1 MKKITTL
8 FTLLLLCAVTAMAQ
22 TTWESKSGWTQAS
35 GGKANVKWFG
45 AATPGTTG
53 TFYTFKQFQ
62 IQQEAQSNLTRYIAI
77 ATSNSISND
86 NKIDKSNVIAVSSN
100 ACDATATLNTYNF
113 ANDVCVEG
121 GKTYYVVFLS
131 SNTASNNKYTV
142 DQGRIA
148 LNHENY
154 GTYAPGCSNA
164 NPSTWWPY
172 FKATLTDASTPPTS
186 VTTGWYQ
193 LRWVHTNNSSA
204 TNYSDS
210 DVEGKYVANY
220 AQDVTVD
227 SKLYPLYL
235 SDSEPATNDE
245 KAKTFVYFDKKT
257 DEGSGKS
264 GNLRSATGRYVS
276 QDGSS
281 SLTAQTNY
289 VIYFSSTTYPC
300 NSVITSKL
308 TGSDRLSLVPRGKDA
323 TPYIGQTEAN
333 KYPMVQFWPVNLSEL
348 GMEAWTVE
356 MTGLTETLAA
366 DNAQV
371 TYNGNDGFGVK
382 SVYNGG
388 TLFIATGVT
397 LTENDLTVPTVAG
410 LTPTVTVDADNHV
423 VSLLYPDA
431 NYLQGKIDEASA
443 VYDAATTGSGYGYPE
458 GQVLTDL
465 NSAIEFAQACVDNN
479 ENLADGITTLQAAV
493 DAFMAVETVKVP
505 QPGSFIRLRSTQG
518 AKAYLKAA
526 DAGTRMTVTTTADE
540 STIFLFTAEKKL
552 LAYKNGIATK
562 NVREIGT
569 VGGYADADVFTF
581 VKAVNGNFGCVS
593 LWATYNS
600 NPNYLYSTGA
610 DGSNADRNTKDAQHY
625 DKNTWTVEDVTELP
639 ITLSEVNGKYYRTFS
654 APVDIAEI
662 TGATMNDVTV
672 AADNKT
678 AETVAMTA
686 SNGLVA
692 GNGVVLISESATATA
707 TIGAADP
714 SATTNLL
721 PQYASEPASAHAN
734 HYFLGTKKNK
744 DGDKVVGFYLLKSD
758 GGKTGGFKAYIEK
771 NASSA
776 KEGFDLVFG
785 GEVTGVETIDNG
797 QLTIDNSAVYNLQ
810 GQRVNKAQKGVYIIN
825 NKKVVVK

>member
-22 TTWESKSGWTQAS
+22 TTWESKSGWVQAS
-35 GGKANVKWFG
+35 GGKANVNWFG
-45 AATPGTTG
+45 ATTPGTAG

-62 IQQEAQSNLTRYIAI
+62 IQQEAQSDLARYIAI
-77 ATSNSISND
+77 ATSNSISN
-86 NKIDKSNVIAVSSN
+86 NQIDRSNVIGVSSN

-142 DQGRIA
+142 AQGRIA
-148 LNHENY
+148 LNHNDY
-154 GTYAPGCSNA
+154 GTYTPGCQDGKGNSQPA
-164 NPSTWWPY
+164 WWPY
-172 FKATLTDASTPPTS
+172 FKATLTDASAPPTS

-193 LRWVHTNNSSA
+193 LRWVHTNSSSA

-220 AQDVTVD
+220 AQDVAVD

-264 GNLRSATGRYVS
+264 GNLRTATGRYVS

-465 NSAIEFAQACVDNN
+465 NSAIEFAQTCVDNN
-479 ENLADGITTLQAAV
+479 ENLADGITTLQTAV
-493 DAFMAVETVKVP
+493 DAFMAAETVKVP

-562 NVREIGT
+562 NVAYMGT

-581 VKAVNGNFGCVS
+581 EKGLNGNLGGIS

-600 NPNYLYSTGA
+600 NPNYLHSTGVN
-610 DGSNADRNTKDAQHY
+610 GSNADRNTKGAQFY
-625 DKNTWTVEDVTELP
+625 DYNTWTVEDVTELP
-639 ITLSEVNGKYYRTFS
+639 ITLRSTDGKNYFATFS
-654 APVDIAEI
+654 APVNVQI
-662 TGATMNDVTV
+662 TGAALNRVEKKT
-672 AADNKT
+672 KT
-678 AETVAMTA
+678 ASYEAVNT
-686 SNGLVA
+686 NELPA
-692 GNGVVLISESATATA
+692 GVGVLLTGITSSATATIITNEVAPDNYGLKSYYAA
-707 TIGAADP
+707 TAGTGDE
-714 SATTNLL
+714 TKL
-721 PQYASEPASAHAN
+721 Y
-734 HYFLGTKKNK
+734 LGKGKTSGKA
-744 DGDKVVGFYLLKSD
+744 GFYKLGNGTTSN
-758 GGKTGGFKAYIEK
+758 GFKAYLEDTAA
-771 NASSA
+771 ASGEA
-776 KEGFDLVFG
+776 KEGFELVFG

-810 GQRVNKAQKGVYIIN
+810 GQRVNKAQKGVYIQN
-825 NKKVVVK
+825 GKKVVLK